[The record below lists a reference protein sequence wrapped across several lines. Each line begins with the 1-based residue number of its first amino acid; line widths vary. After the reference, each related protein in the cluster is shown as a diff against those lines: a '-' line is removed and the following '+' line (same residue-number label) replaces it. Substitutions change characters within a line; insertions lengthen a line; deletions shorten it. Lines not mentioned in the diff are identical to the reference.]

1 MSDRIERNLDVSPAH
16 VADLVMG
23 KKGHMEFLTLLW
35 LGKPIWMWVLFI
47 SIVLSLLVLDLGV
60 FHKDDHEIGVA
71 ESLKMSAFYIALG
84 ISFSGF
90 VWWQIGP
97 TETALYLTAFVVEK
111 TLALDNIF
119 VIALIFSFFAVPRQY
134 QHRVLFWG
142 ILGVIVLRGI
152 MIGLGA
158 TIVAQYHWVLYIFA
172 VFLILTGIKML
183 MADDKPYDIASNPI
197 LRFLKKRFHVTDE
210 FHGHDF
216 FVKKQHPETGKVVRF
231 ATPLFLALVMIEF
244 ADLIFAVDSVPAVFT
259 ITTDPFI
266 VYTSNIFAI
275 LGLRALYFALA
286 AILHRFAY
294 LKYALSI
301 LLVFI
306 GSKIFIAD
314 IMGWEKFPPEWSLG
328 ITFAI
333 LGAGVVVSLWKTKGD
348 NEQPAQ

>member
-1 MSDRIERNLDVSPAH
+1 MEILTT
-16 VADLVMG
+16 LFMG
-23 KKGHMEFLTLLW
+23 T
-35 LGKPIWMWVLFI
+35 PVWMWLVFI
-47 SIVLSLLVLDLGV
+47 GIVLSLLALDLGV
-60 FHKDDHEIGVA
+60 FNAEDREIEIA
-71 ESLKMSAFYIALG
+71 ASLKMSAFYITLG
-84 ISFSGF
+84 LAFSGF
-90 VWWQIGP
+90 VWWQMTP
-97 TETALYLTAFVVEK
+97 EATANYLTAFVIEK

-119 VIALIFSFFAVPRQY
+119 VIALIFSYFAIPRKY

-158 TIVAQYHWVLYIFA
+158 TIVANYAWVLYFFA
-172 VFLILTGIKML
+172 VFLIFTGIKML
-183 MADDKPYDIASNPI
+183 FAGEDDHPDLSRNPI
-197 LRFLKKRFHVTDE
+197 MRLSKRWMRVTDDL
-210 FHGHDF
+210 HGNAF
-216 FVKKQHPETGKVVRF
+216 FVKLPDKAGRMVRF

-275 LGLRALYFALA
+275 LGLRALFFSLS

-314 IMGWEKFPPEWSLG
+314 LMGWEKFPPAWSLG

-333 LGAGVVVSLWKTKGD
+333 LAAGVTF
-348 NEQPAQ
+348 AF